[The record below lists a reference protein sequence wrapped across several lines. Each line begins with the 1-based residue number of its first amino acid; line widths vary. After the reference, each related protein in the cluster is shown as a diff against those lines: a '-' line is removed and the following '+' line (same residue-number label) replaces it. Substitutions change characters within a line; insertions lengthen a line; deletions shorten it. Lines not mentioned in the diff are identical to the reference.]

1 MSEIENE
8 VAVTQGEVWESEG
21 VEMEVEL
28 DASAGGKNESERVS
42 VGVTNEHHNDDD
54 DDGGVSEGVSED
66 EEEAME
72 IPEVT
77 SEEVD
82 LSVPFVPKVS
92 E

>member
-42 VGVTNEHHNDDD
+42 EGVTNEYHNDDD
-54 DDGGVSEGVSED
+54 DDLSEGVSED

-82 LSVPFVPKVS
+82 LSVPFVPKVR

>member
-8 VAVTQGEVWESEG
+8 VAVTQGEVWESDG

>member
-1 MSEIENE
+1 
-8 VAVTQGEVWESEG
+8 VTQGEVWESEG

-42 VGVTNEHHNDDD
+42 EGVTNEHHNNDDDDDDD